1 MFNPLKMNQNEY
13 QFAKDICNLDKRVS
27 EAIQYIHDNFG
38 VKAEYDD
45 ENHQFNLTTENI
57 NEGLQLLAA
66 KEYINNQFDKSLVTT
81 NLD

>member
-1 MFNPLKMNQNEY
+1 MNQNEY

-27 EAIQYIHDNFG
+27 EAIQYINDNFG
-38 VKAEYDD
+38 VHAEYDE
-45 ENHQFNLTTENI
+45 ENHQFNLIAESI

-66 KEYINNQFDKSLVTT
+66 KEYINNQFDKSVVTT